1 MGKGSVQSG
10 QVAPYHSVFASVGA
24 VRPRPN
30 LQPLHLR
37 HRFHD
42 YRGG

>member
-10 QVAPYHSVFASVGA
+10 QVASYHSVFASVEA

-30 LQPLHLR
+30 PQSLHLR
-37 HRFHD
+37 RRFHD
-42 YRGG
+42 YRGE